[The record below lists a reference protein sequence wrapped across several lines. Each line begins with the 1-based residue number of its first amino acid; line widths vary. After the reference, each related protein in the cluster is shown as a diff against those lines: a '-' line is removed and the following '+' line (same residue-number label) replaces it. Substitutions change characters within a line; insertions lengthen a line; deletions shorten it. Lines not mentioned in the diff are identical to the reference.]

1 MRPLGDDG
9 FVCEHCG
16 HSAQPRLQQFRCSCP
31 HCKQAAEVAVL
42 VDSAPSPNTT
52 DDPRQM
58 EILHSLNLLTLGE
71 AVDNSEMEAGEV
83 EIKPDAEIQREVDIK
98 KQLVALYQEQKA
110 YAHPTPA
117 EQPNDYEP
125 EEVESWANLRARI
138 EALENELARINGKHR
153 EPAQQLPAPHV
164 SKSTVV

>member
-1 MRPLGDDG
+1 M
-9 FVCEHCG
+9 
-16 HSAQPRLQQFRCSCP
+16 
-31 HCKQAAEVAVL
+31 AASFANIADTVPSPGCNSSAVL
-42 VDSAPSPNTT
+42 VRTAYAPLRWRSSST

-71 AVDNSEMEAGEV
+71 TVDNSEVEGGEV
-83 EIKPDAEIQREVDIK
+83 ETKPDTEIQREVEIK

-125 EEVESWANLRARI
+125 EELESWANLRARI
-138 EALENELARINGKHR
+138 EALENELARMNGKHV
-153 EPAQQLPAPHV
+153 EPA
-164 SKSTVV
+164 